1 MQRLIHLLRT
11 ACAAHRARRAAL
23 ALGAALLTALPAAQA
38 QRSQFSSWAPWL
50 WVTRGNEAPPLTGV
64 QDPHYGDSLFHFYQ
78 SRYFSAVTN
87 LMVSQH
93 FARMPVHADEAEILR
108 GGLFLSYGLHREA
121 GEVFAQL
128 IERGAP
134 PPVRDRAWYFLA
146 KIRYQRGLLA
156 EAEEA
161 LGRIDKPLPVAALEE
176 DRQLL
181 TANVLLG
188 RGRYA
193 QAAAVLKAIAPTS
206 EAAHYARYNLG
217 VALIRDGKALDGG
230 PVLAALGGLVTDN
243 EDLRALRDRANV
255 AMGFASLQQGNT
267 ILARDYLQRVR
278 LTGPLSNKALLGFG
292 WAAAEQKRFTN
303 ALAPWTELA
312 QRDASDAAV
321 LEARLA
327 VPYAYA
333 ELGAHQQALAL
344 YQQAIGSFDREAAA
358 IDASIAAIRDG
369 KLLDGLMARN
379 PGEEMGWFWNI
390 SELPEVPHLAPLA
403 PIMAEHA
410 FQEGFKNYR
419 DLVFL
424 GNNLRQ
430 WDEKLGVLRD
440 MLANRRQA
448 FAQKLPEVQAR
459 ERQLNLAQ
467 LESRSDALR
476 AELQRV
482 EQEADVAALADARER
497 DLAARLDGIEALL
510 SRNLPDVD
518 ATAVR
523 ERARRARGALQWQ
536 QTQQFPERL
545 WKASRAMR
553 DTEATLREAQ
563 QRDGALLRAQRE
575 EPARVDAFRRRIDA
589 LAERVAAMIPRVA
602 QLTQQQQAALQE
614 QVVAE
619 LVKQK
624 ERLAGYGTQ
633 ARFAVAQIFDRA
645 AGSQAAPAAERP
657 AQAVPTE
664 GAASPA
670 NTTGA
675 EGPRA
680 PAR

>member
-1 MQRLIHLLRT
+1 MQQLIRLLRS
-11 ACAAHRARRAAL
+11 RPRPRAAL
-23 ALGAALLTALPAAQA
+23 AVAAVATALMAAAPSVQA
-38 QRSQFSSWAPWL
+38 QRSQFSTWAPWL
-50 WVTRGNEAPPLTGV
+50 WITRANELPPATGV

-93 FARMPVHADEAEILR
+93 FARMPRHADEAEILR

-156 EAEEA
+156 EADDA
-161 LGRIDKPLPVAALEE
+161 LSRIDKPLPVAALEE

-181 TANVLLG
+181 TANVLLA

-193 QAAAVLKAIAPTS
+193 QAATVLKAIPPTS

-278 LTGPLSNKALLGFG
+278 LTGPMSNKALLGFG

-312 QRDASDAAV
+312 QRDLSDAAV
-321 LEARLA
+321 LEAKLA

-344 YQQAIGSFDREAAA
+344 YQQAIGAFDRETAA
-358 IDASIAAIRDG
+358 IDASVAAIRDG

-390 SELPEVPHLAPLA
+390 TDLPEMPHLAPLA
-403 PIMAEHA
+403 PILAEHA

-440 MLANRRQA
+440 MLANRRLA
-448 FAQKLPEVQAR
+448 FEQKLPEVQAR

-482 EQEADVAALADARER
+482 EQAADVAALADARER
-497 DLAARLDGIEALL
+497 DLMARLDAIDALL
-510 SRNLPDVD
+510 ARGLPDVD
-518 ATAVR
+518 AVAVR

-536 QTQQFPERL
+536 QTQQFPQRL
-545 WKASRAMR
+545 WQASKAMR
-553 DTEATLREAQ
+553 ETEDTLRQAQ

-575 EPARVDAFRRRIDA
+575 EPARLDAFGQRIDV
-589 LAERVAAMIPRVA
+589 LAQRVAGMIPRVA
-602 QLTQQQQAALQE
+602 QLAREQQVALQE
-614 QVVAE
+614 EVVAE
-619 LVKQK
+619 LLKQK
-624 ERLAGYGTQ
+624 ERLAGYNTQ
-633 ARFAVAQIFDRA
+633 ARFAVAQIYDRA
-645 AGSQAAPAAERP
+645 AGARAEP
-657 AQAVPTE
+657 SPQAVPAATE
-664 GAASPA
+664 GATA
-670 NTTGA
+670 G
-675 EGPRA
+675 EGTRA